1 MKNNII
7 IAQATAKGP
16 APLAIIRLSGNDLR
30 ILLDKVIVLKSKKKL
45 IEVLSHTI
53 NYGLIYDNNNKIIDQ
68 VMILIMDGP
77 KSFTGEDTIEINCHN
92 NNFIINKIIKTCI
105 FLGAR
110 LAMPGEFSQRAV
122 HNQKIDIFQ
131 AEAINEL
138 LHAENECMT
147 EIALSQVEGSLSF
160 EINTIDTQLCIIS
173 AWCQASFEFLDEER
187 DFRLTILEK
196 IELIHS
202 KIDALLKMHSSV
214 KFLKEGVRIAIIG
227 SVNVG
232 KSSLFNSLLGYK
244 RAIVNKIA
252 GTTRDT
258 IESPFY
264 IDNYSMTLID
274 TAGIRITDNEIE
286 KEGIEKS
293 YYEAESADIL
303 LLVFSEKALKNEEI
317 FLFYKKII
325 EKHSI
330 KSIIIKNKIDEGNE
344 NIYFEKEIP
353 ISTQENI
360 GIDIIIKKINEMVYQ
375 KYDNRRISY
384 IINIRHVENLNIIKK
399 ELEKIKKILLMQ
411 NPFYEIALYHLLEA
425 QKIISHLSGKSV
437 EERSL
442 DKVFKE
448 FCVGK

>member
-1 MKNNII
+1 MKNHII

-160 EINTIDTQLCIIS
+160 EINTIDTQLCIHI
-173 AWCQASFEFLDEER
+173 C
-187 DFRLTILEK
+187 
-196 IELIHS
+196 
-202 KIDALLKMHSSV
+202 LLACA
-214 KFLKEGVRIAIIG
+214 VRCM
-227 SVNVG
+227 
-232 KSSLFNSLLGYK
+232 L
-244 RAIVNKIA
+244 
-252 GTTRDT
+252 
-258 IESPFY
+258 
-264 IDNYSMTLID
+264 
-274 TAGIRITDNEIE
+274 
-286 KEGIEKS
+286 
-293 YYEAESADIL
+293 
-303 LLVFSEKALKNEEI
+303 
-317 FLFYKKII
+317 
-325 EKHSI
+325 
-330 KSIIIKNKIDEGNE
+330 
-344 NIYFEKEIP
+344 
-353 ISTQENI
+353 
-360 GIDIIIKKINEMVYQ
+360 
-375 KYDNRRISY
+375 
-384 IINIRHVENLNIIKK
+384 LNI
-399 ELEKIKKILLMQ
+399 Q
-411 NPFYEIALYHLLEA
+411 NIF
-425 QKIISHLSGKSV
+425 V
-437 EERSL
+437 
-442 DKVFKE
+442 
-448 FCVGK
+448 